1 MNHIIV
7 FSDYVHNTTTI
18 NNLLSD
24 MRVEKSFDVS
34 TFFDKKAKT
43 GEGNGT
49 TSYKMPAYGGDNHTN
64 YKNTFLVI
72 GSEECAIQYREA
84 KNDAESILDFSVTG
98 VAYDKKVFQP
108 CELTITLS
116 VKARSTAAFQG
127 NVYMEAIRQCFF
139 NPSAATAATMVSL
152 IGVVD
157 AGDPNTIP
165 PKRNY
170 ELQNIAVKYVICGYN
185 LWQKGTTIYVNLKCY
200 SPDKA
205 MTVNK
210 YSKVYGGL
218 QFGEEILAY
227 EARQRFNFVEDDLDY
242 APKRLQFL
250 NDYGMSSKEEKKNN
264 DGEKKEEE
272 NKEEEKKEEEEK
284 NLTVREL
291 PQPYLVQ
298 YNETFYDFLRRVAVR
313 CGEFLYHEN
322 GQIKL
327 GLDEGVVSKAKPL
340 NGDNYIISYAD
351 VNNEDCI
358 GIKVDCFQRD
368 YTKIGKSDKGL
379 NETTDTMFVPG
390 YVDDEQQHR
399 VKKENDYIT
408 DRSPWMSDLASTNI
422 GNTISTAKSV
432 GDVAKGLAVPI
443 GKELAMRLMSPTDSE
458 TAFDSM
464 ELNYAEDVGIERS
477 IWINDQKK
485 VTVNDTTGEK
495 FLNKFYNEIERMEK
509 VAERGTVSID
519 YGDRIPQLML
529 GEALDLNNGLAP
541 AYIVTHLHGTI
552 SCKQTGNT
560 NSFTS
565 SHQIE
570 AVPVLQA
577 SEMKGLKLDDKA
589 TMRILP
595 PHLDIPHTLHASGQ
609 EAIVVETKDPLQI
622 GRVRVRYLWQQPT
635 DTLSPWIR
643 VVVPFTVGGGGMMMT
658 PAVGDHVMVNF
669 ADGNIERP
677 YVSGYLYTSERYPN
691 KGNTIADNR
700 INYKYTSRS
709 ITSENGHGITFE
721 DSTPQSFL
729 NFLIPPLAAAWNIAD
744 IGRQWHKD
752 NKDKKEIESLEKALA
767 AAEKDYGLNKKSLE
781 KRNAWEQAKKDLIAA
796 KARQANDS
804 LSTMNSMMSN
814 PLNGGMVLKDNN
826 GMYEVNLSSSKRS
839 VNIRSPFGTVE
850 VNAFTGIKI
859 SAPNGDVKIEGK
871 NVTIEAGNNLTIK
884 GGANIVDKPT
894 TYFSTKITALLGV
907 AGAIGVAGLEAGIEK
922 LNPNLKKMW
931 DEAKHFTD
939 LSFIRSCWEI
949 IMRPVEGTLTIQ
961 SKRNVV
967 VLAGLGKAWLPT
979 SLLSKSGTSI
989 EPEGWNPANLHII
1002 KGEEAAQKSKYFNN
1016 KGYAIIT
1023 LLREVKQE
1031 VNNFYY
1037 NLSKSIYHLYSLA
1050 KACSGSKILN
1060 FSYLNVIQDDMF
1072 NKIYRGPTGLIRLAW
1087 NEELKVKYAKD
1098 ILKEV
1103 YQNKIFFLTNDY
1115 EQMALDF
1122 IEAYHKLEED
1132 LKLFKERYSDTKM
1145 LYNNIKRHWERDYY
1159 KNLGFVAPKE
1169 NDVPEMEEATNNL
1182 FDGTLDKLKTIVN
1195 HRMKISSDKS
1205 KKVMRQIMCAII
1217 NGFKGAR
1224 VFDIEPGSKLDTP
1237 TEYGNIDDEQWQ
1249 KIVDSI
1255 VPHENTAE
1263 EKEADQK
1270 TKIKKELMTNLLG
1283 PLASEF
1289 GVMVDAK
1296 YNTWSVPGVQG
1307 LFNWKGAAGP
1317 RAFTEYTG
1325 AGSILLSN
1333 NRGFTYKLDD
1343 DAAGFEAMRNPDLQ
1357 AVKEYLSSLFKAT
1370 EPLVL
1375 T

>member
-1 MNHIIV
+1 MQSEIVETKNMHNIIILT
-7 FSDYVHNTTTI
+7 DYVYNKASITSLLNEISDDTSFATCAYTDNMGKVVVDTNGNPVLVPSYGG
-18 NNLLSD
+18 NNLSK
-24 MRVEKSFDVS
+24 EKNSL
-34 TFFDKKAKT
+34 
-43 GEGNGT
+43 
-49 TSYKMPAYGGDNHTN
+49 
-64 YKNTFLVI
+64 LVI
-72 GSEECAIQYREA
+72 GSEECCIEYF
-84 KNDAESILDFSVTG
+84 KNESESILDFRVTA

-108 CELTITLS
+108 GELTVTLS
-116 VKARSTAAFQG
+116 VKAKSKSAFQG

-139 NPSAATAATMVSL
+139 NSSDKTAPATVSL
-152 IGVVD
+152 IGLLD
-157 AGDPNTIP
+157 AGNQTITP
-165 PKRNY
+165 PERLY
-170 ELQNIAVKYVICGYN
+170 LLQNIAVRYVVCSYN
-185 LWQKGTTIYVNLKCY
+185 LWQKGSTIYVNLKCY

-205 MTVNK
+205 MTINK

-218 QFGEEILAY
+218 QFGEEILNF
-227 EARQRFNFVEDDLDY
+227 EARNKFHFLDKDINCS
-242 APKRLQFL
+242 PDRLQFL
-250 NDYGMSSKEEKKNN
+250 NDNGKSREE
-264 DGEKKEEE
+264 DTT
-272 NKEEEKKEEEEK
+272 
-284 NLTVREL
+284 LREL
-291 PQPYLVQ
+291 PQAYLVQ
-298 YNETFYDFLRRVAVR
+298 YNETFYDFLRRVSIR
-313 CGEFLYHEN
+313 CGEYLYHEN
-322 GQIKL
+322 GKLCL
-327 GLDEGVVSKAKPL
+327 GLKNGVLGESKTLEGE
-340 NGDNYIISYAD
+340 NYIISYAD
-351 VNNEDCI
+351 VNNEDSI
-358 GIKVDCFQRD
+358 GISVDCFERD
-368 YTKIGKSDKGL
+368 YTKVGKSEEGP
-379 NETTDTMFVPG
+379 NTTTDTMFVPG
-390 YVDDEQQHR
+390 YVDDEQMHR
-399 VKKENDYIT
+399 VTKANDYIT
-408 DRSPWMSDLASTNI
+408 DRSPWMSDLAYTNI
-422 GNTISTAKSV
+422 GNTISTAKTV
-432 GDVAKGLAVPI
+432 ADVAKGLAVPI
-443 GKELAMRLMSPTDSE
+443 GKELAMRIISPTESE

-464 ELNYAEDVGIERS
+464 ELNYAEDVGIDRS
-477 IWINDQKK
+477 IWIDDQVK
-485 VTVNDTTGEK
+485 VTIKDTTGEK
-495 FLNKFYNEIERMEK
+495 FLNKFYAEIERLEK
-509 VAERGTVSID
+509 IVERGTVCID
-519 YGDRIPQLML
+519 YGDKIPHLLL
-529 GEALDLNNGLAP
+529 GDALNLNNGLAP
-541 AYIVTHLHGTI
+541 GYIVTRLHGSI
-552 SCKQTGNT
+552 SSSVEGTTSTFN
-560 NSFTS
+560 S
-565 SHQIE
+565 SHHIE

-577 SEMKGLKLDDKA
+577 SEMKGIKLDDNA
-589 TMRILP
+589 TVRILP
-595 PHLDIPHTLHASGQ
+595 PHLNIPHTLQSSGQ
-609 EAIVVETKDPLQI
+609 EAIVVETQDPLQI
-622 GRVRVRYLWQQPT
+622 GRVRVRYLWQKAT

-658 PAVGDHVMVNF
+658 PTVGDHVMINY
-669 ADGNIERP
+669 ADNNIERP
-677 YVSGYLYTSERYPN
+677 YVSGFLYTSERYPN

-729 NFLIPPLAAAWNIAD
+729 NFLIPPLAAVWNIAD
-744 IGRQWHKD
+744 IGRQWSKD
-752 NKDKKEIESLEKALA
+752 NKDKAEIKKLENAVTE
-767 AAEKDYGLNKKSLE
+767 AEKEYGKDQKSLE
-781 KRNAWEQAKKDLIAA
+781 KRNAWEQAKKDLLEA
-796 KARQANDS
+796 KNRQANDS

-894 TYFSTKITALLGV
+894 TYFSTISTALLGV

-922 LNPNLKKMW
+922 LSPNLKKMW

-989 EPEGWNPANLHII
+989 EPEGWSPANLHII

-1016 KGYAIIT
+1016 KGFAIIA

-1060 FSYLNVIQDDMF
+1060 FSYLNVIQNDLF
-1072 NKIYRGPTGLIRLAW
+1072 NKIYRGPAGLIRLAW

-1132 LKLFKERYSDTKM
+1132 VKLFKERYSDTKL

-1159 KNLGFVAPKE
+1159 KNLGFVAPTE
-1169 NDVPEMEEATNNL
+1169 NDVPDMKEATNDQ
-1182 FDGTLDKLKTIVN
+1182 FDGTLEKLEKIVEQ
-1195 HRMKISSDKS
+1195 RMKISSDKS

-1237 TEYGNIDDEQWQ
+1237 AEYGNIDDEQWQ

-1263 EKEADQK
+1263 EKEADRK
-1270 TKIKKELMTNLLG
+1270 NKIKNELMTNLLG
-1283 PLASEF
+1283 PLATEF
-1289 GVMVDAK
+1289 GVMVDPK
-1296 YNTWSVPGVQG
+1296 FNTWSVPGVQG
-1307 LFNWKGAAGP
+1307 LFNWKGASGP

-1333 NRGFTYKLDD
+1333 NKGFTYKLDD

-1357 AVKEYLSSLFKAT
+1357 AIKEYLSSLFKAT
-1370 EPLVL
+1370 EPLVI

>member
-18 NNLLSD
+18 NNLLTD
-24 MRVEKSFDVS
+24 MGVEKSFDVS
-34 TFFDKKAKT
+34 TFFDKKEKT
-43 GEGNGT
+43 GEGNNA
-49 TSYKMPAYGGDNHTN
+49 TSYEMPAYGGDNHTS
-64 YKNTFLVI
+64 YKNTLLVI
-72 GSEECAIQYREA
+72 GSEECAIQYRET
-84 KNDAESILDFSVTG
+84 KNDAESLLDFSVTG

-108 CELTITLS
+108 GELTLTLS
-116 VKARSTAAFQG
+116 VKARSAAAFQG

-139 NPSAATAATMVSL
+139 NPSAAARTTMVSL

-165 PKRNY
+165 PKRIY
-170 ELQNIAVKYVICGYN
+170 ELQNIAVKYVVCSYN

-210 YSKVYGGL
+210 FSKVYGGL
-218 QFGEEILAY
+218 QFGEEILAF
-227 EARQRFNFVEDDLDY
+227 EARQRFNFVDDDLDY

-250 NDYGMSSKEEKKNN
+250 NDYGKSSEEKT
-264 DGEKKEEE
+264 DDKKDEQKTEEE
-272 NKEEEKKEEEEK
+272 KKKEEEEK
-284 NLTVREL
+284 KKNITFREL

-327 GLDEGVVSKAKPL
+327 GLDEEVVSKAKPL

-351 VNNEDCI
+351 VNKEDCI
-358 GIKVDCFQRD
+358 GISVDCFQRD
-368 YTKIGKSDKGL
+368 YTKVGKSDKGL

-399 VKKENDYIT
+399 VNKDNDYIT
-408 DRSPWMSDLASTNI
+408 DRSPWISDLAYTNI
-422 GNTISTAKSV
+422 GNTISSAKAIS
-432 GDVAKGLAVPI
+432 DVATGLAVPV
-443 GKELAMRLMSPTDSE
+443 GKELAMRIMFPTESE
-458 TAFDSM
+458 EAFDSM
-464 ELNYAEDVGIERS
+464 ALNYAEDVGIERS
-477 IWINDQKK
+477 IWIDENKK
-485 VTVNDTTGEK
+485 VTVKDTTGEK
-495 FLNKFYNEIERMEK
+495 FLNKFYNEIERLEK
-509 VAERGTVSID
+509 VVERGTVSID

-529 GEALDLNNGLAP
+529 GEALDLHNGLAP
-541 AYIVTHLHGTI
+541 AYIVTHIHGTI
-552 SCKQTGNT
+552 SSKQAGNT
-560 NSFTS
+560 NAFTS
-565 SHQIE
+565 SHHIE

-577 SEMKGLKLDDKA
+577 SEMKGLTLDTEA
-589 TMRILP
+589 TIRILP
-595 PHLDIPHTLHASGQ
+595 PHLNIPHTLHASGQ
-609 EAIVVETKDPLQI
+609 EAIVVETQDPLQI
-622 GRVRVRYLWQQPT
+622 GRVRVRYVWQQPT
-635 DTLSPWIR
+635 DTLTPWIR

-658 PAVGDHVMVNF
+658 PAVGDHVMVNY

-677 YVSGYLYTSERYPN
+677 YVSGFLYTSERYPN

-796 KARQANDS
+796 KARQANDT

-814 PLNGGMVLKDNN
+814 PLNGGMVLKDAN

-839 VNIRSPFGTVE
+839 VNIRSPFGNVE

-884 GGANIVDKPT
+884 GGANIIDKPK
-894 TYFSTKITALLGV
+894 TYFSTISTALLGAV
-907 AGAIGVAGLEAGIEK
+907 GAAGVAGLEAGIEK
-922 LNPNLKKMW
+922 LSPNLKKMW
-931 DEAKHFTD
+931 DETKHFTD

-949 IMRPVEGTLTIQ
+949 IMRPVEGTLIIQ

-979 SLLSKSGTSI
+979 SLLAKSGTSL
-989 EPEGWNPANLHII
+989 EPDGWSLKNLHIT
-1002 KGEEAAQKSKYFNN
+1002 KGEEASQKSKYFNS

-1023 LLREVKQE
+1023 LLRAVKQE
-1031 VNNFYY
+1031 VNNFYF
-1037 NLSKSIYHLYSLA
+1037 NLSKSIYHINLLANACVVSEIMNLNNLA
-1050 KACSGSKILN
+1050 KIQPDLISKI
-1060 FSYLNVIQDDMF
+1060 SPD
-1072 NKIYRGPTGLIRLAW
+1072 KRALISIAW

-1098 ILKEV
+1098 ILIE
-1103 YQNKIFFLTNDY
+1103 QCRNRNIFKTNDD
-1115 EQMALDF
+1115 EKMALDF
-1122 IEAYHKLEED
+1122 IEAYNKFAEAV
-1132 LKLFKERYSDTKM
+1132 KIFKEQFSDTKT
-1145 LYNNIKRHWERDYY
+1145 LYNNVKRHWERDYY
-1159 KNLGFVAPKE
+1159 RKLGFVAPKE
-1169 NDVPEMEEATNNL
+1169 SDVPEMEEATNNL

-1205 KKVMRQIMCAII
+1205 KKVMRQIMCGII
-1217 NGFKGAR
+1217 IGFKGAR

-1237 TEYGNIDDEQWQ
+1237 AEYGNIDDEQWQ
-1249 KIVDSI
+1249 KVVESI
-1255 VPHENTAE
+1255 VPHEDTDQ

-1270 TKIKKELMTNLLG
+1270 NKIKNELITNLLG
-1283 PLASEF
+1283 PLANEF

-1296 YNTWSVPGVQG
+1296 YHTWSVPGVQG
-1307 LFNWKGAAGP
+1307 LFNWKGASGA